1 MMKFL
6 KYIVPVAC
14 LSLLSACSD
23 GIVPVTQPD
32 DVPSDMFKVGVTI
45 NVADIAAAQ
54 TRAFSDAPDYSNL
67 DLHIIE
73 FELGPTPFDGSV
85 LTNDYTEKIEE
96 PTLNGDGD
104 IHFKLT
110 LYKAFEPR
118 VLHFIAVPK
127 GTDLNIPPG
136 LEGAV
141 IPTLTLTDSTPA
153 YWQRIEFPAGYGTFD
168 AAGEWQED
176 ASVQTK
182 LQHVPM
188 ICNFAKISMT
198 NNATSSFDLEGFQIL
213 NQPKNG
219 YIAPWDATEMKFPNF
234 LGDDNK
240 ILTYAA
246 IDAVYKGRTPNNEA
260 EMTDPATAS
269 FDTEVKYIYE
279 RPVSSINNPV
289 IIMKGRRISKGEDGT
304 VSYVDNESKYYKLDI
319 GYINKSDESSD
330 DEQSEDN
337 GDNLFYYYDIL
348 RNFAYGISIANV
360 KAEGYDSAQEAYE
373 GVVFNNFSFDVN
385 TKQMLNVSNGEDMLW
400 VNQTTFVVTNA
411 SETTIS
417 FKYRYLSDISNNGGT
432 NANGD
437 IKFKN
442 LATGEAIGNITYGTT
457 NDAEGWRTVTI
468 TTPEPTTTR
477 KSQEFIVY
485 NPNTGLGRT
494 ITIIVRT
501 PWLYTNPG
509 VWGGNYNYY
518 QQFIDNVTA
527 REEWNGYVSSS
538 SEIGQPL
545 TVRFHIDDNIPEA
558 MFPLTFTFE
567 SNRQNIE
574 NNKVGNLLVEYG
586 SSLFG
591 TGATTIKYKK
601 TVTWADYNSALTKDN
616 ETGTIVDDDND
627 GITSHVVRARFQTI
641 LSIGENEQ
649 TIIRVYNPYM
659 RVQGST
665 NNYLDVSFKGKE
677 GTAPDYGPDWTP
689 PAK

>member
-1 MMKFL
+1 
-6 KYIVPVAC
+6 
-14 LSLLSACSD
+14 
-23 GIVPVTQPD
+23 
-32 DVPSDMFKVGVTI
+32 
-45 NVADIAAAQ
+45 
-54 TRAFSDAPDYSNL
+54 
-67 DLHIIE
+67 
-73 FELGPTPFDGSV
+73 
-85 LTNDYTEKIEE
+85 
-96 PTLNGDGD
+96 
-104 IHFKLT
+104 
-110 LYKAFEPR
+110 
-118 VLHFIAVPK
+118 
-127 GTDLNIPPG
+127 
-136 LEGAV
+136 
-141 IPTLTLTDSTPA
+141 
-153 YWQRIEFPAGYGTFD
+153 
-168 AAGEWQED
+168 
-176 ASVQTK
+176 
-182 LQHVPM
+182 
-188 ICNFAKISMT
+188 MT
-198 NNATSSFDLEGFQIL
+198 NNATSSFRLMGFQII

-219 YIAPWDATEMKFPNF
+219 YIAPWDATKMKFPDF
-234 LGDDNK
+234 LGDDKK
-240 ILTYAA
+240 ILSYAA
-246 IDAVYKGRTPNNEA
+246 IDAVYKGRTPNNEVDV
-260 EMTDPATAS
+260 TDPSATS
-269 FDTEVKYIYE
+269 FDMNVKYIYE
-279 RPVSSINNPV
+279 RPASSINNPV
-289 IIMKGRRISKGEDGT
+289 IIMEGQRISTGEDGNVT
-304 VSYVDNESKYYKLDI
+304 EIDDEPKFYKLDL
-319 GYINKSDESSD
+319 GYLGTGK
-330 DEQSEDN
+330 
-337 GDNLFYYYDIL
+337 LFSYYDIL
-348 RNFAYGISIANV
+348 RNFEYGISIDKV
-360 KAEGYDSAQEAYE
+360 VAEGYDSAQEAYE

-501 PWLYTNPG
+501 PWLYTDAG

-527 REEWNGYVSSS
+527 REAWNGYVSSN

-591 TGATTIKYKK
+591 AGATTIKYKK

-641 LSIGENEQ
+641 LPIVENEE
-649 TIIRVYNPYM
+649 TTIRVYNPYM
-659 RVQGST
+659 RVQGRT
-665 NNYLDVSFKGKE
+665 DNYLDVSFRGKE

-689 PAK
+689 KEEQPAE

>member
-6 KYIVPVAC
+6 NIVPVAC

-32 DVPSDMFKVGVTI
+32 DVPSGMFKVGVTI

-54 TRAFSDAPDYSNL
+54 TRAFSDAPDYTNL

-96 PTLNGDGD
+96 PTLNEDGD

-127 GTDLNIPPG
+127 GTELNIPPG

-188 ICNFAKISMT
+188 ICNFAKLSMSVVPD
-198 NNATSSFDLEGFQIL
+198 AGFELEGFQIL
-213 NQPKNG
+213 NQPQSG
-219 YIAPWDATEMKFPNF
+219 YITPWDAAKMEFPKF
-234 LGDDNK
+234 LGGDSK
-240 ILTYAA
+240 MLSYAA
-246 IDAVYKGRTPNNEA
+246 IDAYYKGRTPNNEA
-260 EMTDPATAS
+260 DVKDPATAS
-269 FDTEVKYIYE
+269 FDNIAPIYIYE
-279 RPVSSINNPV
+279 RPASSINNPL
-289 IIMKGRRISKGEDGT
+289 IIMKGRRTSDTEP
-304 VSYVDNESKYYKLDI
+304 KYYKLDL
-319 GYINKSDESSD
+319 GYLDE
-330 DEQSEDN
+330 
-337 GDNLFYYYDIL
+337 GLFSYYDIL
-348 RNFAYGISIANV
+348 RNFEYAISINKV
-360 KAEGYDSAQEAYE
+360 EAEGYSTAQDAFN
-373 GVVFNNFSFDVN
+373 GVVFNNFSFDLN
-385 TKQMLNVSNGEDMLW
+385 TRQMLNVSNGKDMMW
-400 VNQTTFVVTNA
+400 VNQTTFVVTN
-411 SETTIS
+411 SDDTEIS
-417 FKYRYLSDISNNGGT
+417 FKYKYLSDVGTNGGT
-432 NANGD
+432 NAND
-437 IKFKN
+437 KIRFKN
-442 LATGEAIGNITYGTT
+442 LDTGEAVAAIVKGTAD
-457 NDAEGWRTVTI
+457 DADGWRTVTI
-468 TTPEPTTTR
+468 TTVVPDAAR
-477 KSQEFIVY
+477 KMQEFIVY
-485 NPNTGLGRT
+485 NPETGLGRT
-494 ITIIVRT
+494 ISVIVRT
-501 PWLYTNPG
+501 PWLYTNAG

-518 QQFIDNVTA
+518 QQFIDNVKA
-527 REEWNGYVSSS
+527 REEWNGYVSSDT
-538 SEIGQPL
+538 EIGQPL

-574 NNKVGNLLVEYG
+574 NNKVGNLLVNYG
-586 SSLFG
+586 PSYFG
-591 TGATTIKYKK
+591 TGATTIKYVK
-601 TVTWADYNSALTKDN
+601 TVTWADYNSELKKDN
-616 ETGTIVDDDND
+616 ETGTIVDDDDD

-641 LSIGENEQ
+641 LPVGLNEE

-659 RVQGST
+659 RVQGGSD
-665 NNYLDVSFKGKE
+665 NYLDVSFRGKE
-677 GTAPDYGPDWTP
+677 GTAPDYGPDDVP
-689 PAK
+689 SNS